1 MNGSFVGGRLRRLR
15 EERGMSQAALAR
27 ELSISPSYLNQL
39 EHDARPMTVPVLLR
53 LTTAFGVDAA
63 YFAPAGQARLTSD
76 LHEAFGERVAAGR
89 LAAGDLGEL
98 AQRLPEI
105 ADLLLD
111 LQRRYRAASE
121 QIAGIVGDRA
131 VPGSVDTQEPHEQV
145 REYFYRRHNYVDEL
159 DREAELLAA
168 RIGLRRGEV
177 RSGLEVHLS
186 DRHGVT
192 VQVGDL
198 GDRDRQHSFDP
209 RRRSLRLS
217 ARLRPGQ
224 QAFRMATQLA
234 YLEHEELLSEL
245 AEQDSAPDTAA
256 HALIRIGLAS
266 YYAAA
271 IILPYRIFHTRAEQ
285 ARYDIEHLADHFGVG
300 YETVCHRLST
310 LQRPGLRGV
319 PFSFV
324 RVDRAG
330 NVSKRQ
336 SATDFHFS
344 RAGGTC
350 PLWNVYEAFAT
361 PGRVHVQVAAMPDG
375 RRYLWTARTVLRAPG
390 GWGRPGKAYAIGLG
404 CELRHAPRLVY
415 SAGLDLADESA
426 ATPIG
431 RGCRTCERD
440 ACPQRAVPQL
450 GRGLLIDQ
458 NASTFLP
465 YPVLLDGPE
474 GAGGGR

>member
-1 MNGSFVGGRLRRLR
+1 MNSSFVGARLRKLR
-15 EERGMSQAALAR
+15 EDRGLSQAALAR
-27 ELSISPSYLNQL
+27 ELELSPSYLNQL

-53 LTTAFGVDAA
+53 LTAAFRIDAG
-63 YFAPAGQARLTSD
+63 YFAPVEQARLTSD
-76 LHEAFGERVAAGR
+76 LHDALGEQVTAGR
-89 LAAGDLGEL
+89 VSAGDLADL
-98 AQRLPEI
+98 AARLPEV

-111 LQRRYRAASE
+111 LHRRHRAASE
-121 QIAGIVGDRA
+121 QIAVLAGDRDAAGLAA
-131 VPGSVDTQEPHEQV
+131 VDAQSPHEQV

-159 DREAELLAA
+159 DREAERLAA

-177 RSGLEVHLS
+177 RSGLEERLAE
-186 DRHGVT
+186 RHDVT

-198 GDRDRQHSFDP
+198 ADRDQQHGFEPD
-209 RRRSLRLS
+209 RRLLRIS

-234 YLEHEELLSEL
+234 LLEHDALLSEL
-245 AEQDSAPDTAA
+245 AEHDSEPGTPA
-256 HALIRIGLAS
+256 HALIRIGLAN

-271 IILPYRIFHTRAEQ
+271 LVLPYRVFHARAEQ
-285 ARYDIEHLADHFGVG
+285 ARYDIEHLADHFGVS

-344 RAGGTC
+344 RSGGTC

-375 RRYLWTARTVLRAPG
+375 RRYLWTARTVVRAPG
-390 GWGRPGKAYAIGLG
+390 GWGRPGKVFAIGLG

-431 RGCRTCERD
+431 LGCRICERD
-440 ACPQRAVPQL
+440 TCPQRAVPPI
-450 GRGLLIDQ
+450 GRALLIDQ
-458 NASTFLP
+458 NVSTFLP
-465 YPVLLDGPE
+465 YQL
-474 GAGGGR
+474 GASG

>member
-1 MNGSFVGGRLRRLR
+1 VNTSFVGARLRKLR
-15 EERGMSQAALAR
+15 EDRGLSQAALAR
-27 ELSISPSYLNQL
+27 ELELSPSYLNQI

-53 LTTAFGVDAA
+53 LTTAFGVDAG
-63 YFAPAGQARLTSD
+63 YFAPVEQARLTSD
-76 LHEAFGERVAAGR
+76 LHEALGEQIAAGR
-89 LAAGDLGEL
+89 VSAGDLTEL
-98 AQRLPEI
+98 AGRLPEV
-105 ADLLLD
+105 ADLLLAYH
-111 LQRRYRAASE
+111 RRYREATE
-121 QIAGIVGDRA
+121 QVAVLAGDRGLA
-131 VPGSVDTQEPHEQV
+131 LDAQSPHEQV

-159 DREAELLAA
+159 DKAAEILAA
-168 RIGLRRGEV
+168 RIGLRRGEM
-177 RSGLEVHLS
+177 RSGLERYLAE
-186 DRHGVT
+186 RHRIT

-198 GDRDRQHSFDP
+198 VDRDQQHEFEQD
-209 RRRSLRLS
+209 RHLLRLS

-234 YLEHEELLSEL
+234 YLEHDGLLSEL
-245 AEQDSAPDTAA
+245 AEQDSEPDTPA
-256 HALIRIGLAS
+256 HALIRIGLAN

-271 IILPYRIFHTRAEQ
+271 LVLPYQVFHARAEQ
-285 ARYDIEHLADHFGVG
+285 ARYDIEQLADHFGAG

-344 RAGGTC
+344 RTGGTC

-375 RRYLWTARTVLRAPG
+375 RRYLWTARTVVRAPG
-390 GWGRPGKAYAIGLG
+390 GWGRPGKVFAIGLG

-431 RGCRTCERD
+431 LGCRTCERD
-440 ACPQRAVPQL
+440 ACPQRAVPPI
-450 GRGLLIDQ
+450 GRTLLIDQ
-458 NASTFLP
+458 NVSTFLP
-465 YPVLLDGPE
+465 YQLD
-474 GAGGGR
+474 